1 MQRPLLEATHEGEH
15 CLDHGS
21 LPITNSTNLFAF
33 CATFS
38 CNLGDDIGVDSG
50 AGSMLQSTLSKSN
63 VRYELFIGAIDLF
76 AMVGALPTGAPADA
90 PTNECFSRCNY
101 KSTSA
106 PTDAPPSAD
115 VPTNYQRVLHLMHQR
130 VNECF
135 SRCSLRCTN
144 ECSS

>member
-90 PTNECFSRCNY
+90 PTNECFSRLMHHLLPMFQR
-101 KSTSA
+101 T
-106 PTDAPPSAD
+106 TSAD